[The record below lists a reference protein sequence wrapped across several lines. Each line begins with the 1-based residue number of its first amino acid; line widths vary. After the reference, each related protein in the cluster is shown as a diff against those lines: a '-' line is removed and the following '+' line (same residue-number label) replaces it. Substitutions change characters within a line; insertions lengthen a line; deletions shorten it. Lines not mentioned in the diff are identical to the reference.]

1 MAAMN
6 FDAAFDVLIGHEGGL
21 SLDTQDPGNW
31 TGGKVGKGSLKGTK
45 YGVSAASFPFEDIK
59 NLTLARAK
67 ELYRLNY
74 WNAVRA
80 DDLPT
85 GVDLVVFDLAVNGG
99 VGRAAVHLQKAA
111 VVKVDMKIGPVTL
124 YAVDQMDPAV
134 LIDRI
139 CDSRLA
145 EMQTFATWHR
155 YRNGWT
161 RRVSEIRFTSKAW
174 AAQAKP
180 PGQPDDPGPEPA
192 TESGEEISWW
202 RRLITNLF
210 KRTSP

>member
-1 MAAMN
+1 MAALN
-6 FDAAFDVLIGHEGGL
+6 FEAAFDEIIGHEGEL
-21 SLDTQDPGNW
+21 SMVRSDPGNW
-31 TGGKVGKGSLKGTK
+31 TGRRVGVGTLKGTK
-45 YGVSAASFPFEDIK
+45 YGISAASYPWEDIK
-59 NLTLARAK
+59 NLTLARAR
-67 ELYRLNY
+67 EIYRRDY
-74 WNAVRA
+74 WSKVSA
-80 DDLPT
+80 DDLPA

-111 VVKVDMKIGPVTL
+111 MVKADMKIGPVTL
-124 YAVDQMDPAV
+124 YAVDQMDPSV

-139 CDSRLA
+139 CNSRLA
-145 EMQTFATWHR
+145 EMKTFPTWGDFG
-155 YRNGWT
+155 NGWT
-161 RRVSEIRFTSKAW
+161 RRVNDIRVTSKAW
-174 AAQAKP
+174 AAKAKP